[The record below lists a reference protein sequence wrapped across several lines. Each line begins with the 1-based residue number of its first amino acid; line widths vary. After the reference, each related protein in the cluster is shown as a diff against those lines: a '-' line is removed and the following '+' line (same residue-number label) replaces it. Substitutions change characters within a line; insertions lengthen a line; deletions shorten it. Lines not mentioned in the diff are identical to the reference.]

1 MSVVVLAA
9 GVCAALAVW
18 SWFPV
23 AVRRGPVQVT
33 RREPSLVQRASDAWR
48 HRRSAGSQ
56 AQSISALTAALAT
69 ELRSGQAPEQA
80 WRSVLRGWSGPL
92 PGPSVPGT
100 DVVAVLTRWSGVPG
114 WGGLAAVAICWR
126 VADATGSGLA
136 DALERVGEA
145 MRHEHDVATEV
156 HGQLTAV
163 RATAT
168 VLATLPLVAVAM
180 GHVLGAEPLT
190 VLLGSS
196 VGAACLGAGL
206 LLAVAGWWWLT
217 RQVDAVR
224 RTLRW

>member
-1 MSVVVLAA
+1 MRAVVLAA
-9 GVCAALAVW
+9 SVCAALATW
-18 SWFPV
+18 TWFPV

-33 RREPSLVQRASDAWR
+33 RHGPSTIGRVTNALR
-48 HRRSAGSQ
+48 HRRTSASH
-56 AQSISALTAALAT
+56 AQSIGALTAALAT
-69 ELRSGQAPEQA
+69 ELRSGQAPDQA
-80 WRSVLRGWSGPL
+80 WHSVLRDWVGPL
-92 PGPSVPGT
+92 PGLWVPGA
-100 DVVAVLTRWSGVPG
+100 DVVTVLGRWAGVPG

-180 GHVLGAEPLT
+180 GHVLGAEPLA
-190 VLLGSS
+190 VLLGSP

-206 LLAVAGWWWLT
+206 LLALTGWWWLA

>member
-1 MSVVVLAA
+1 
-9 GVCAALAVW
+9 
-18 SWFPV
+18 
-23 AVRRGPVQVT
+23 
-33 RREPSLVQRASDAWR
+33 
-48 HRRSAGSQ
+48 
-56 AQSISALTAALAT
+56 
-69 ELRSGQAPEQA
+69 
-80 WRSVLRGWSGPL
+80 
-92 PGPSVPGT
+92 
-100 DVVAVLTRWSGVPG
+100 
-114 WGGLAAVAICWR
+114 

-136 DALERVGEA
+136 DALERVGDA

-180 GHVLGAEPLT
+180 GHVLGARPLA
-190 VLLGSS
+190 VLLGSP

-206 LLAVAGWWWLT
+206 LLALTGWWWIT